1 MSDPAVRTLLA
12 GATELGFHA
21 DPGSFVADV
30 VTKVDRTTEHTA
42 TVPTIGIFT
51 APDQVSAAQFTAQVE
66 AFVDKLLALPITQ
79 KNVLKYTMACD
90 FQCPSGISVFTR

>member
-1 MSDPAVRTLLA
+1 VRTLLS

-42 TVPTIGIFT
+42 TVPTIGIYT
-51 APDQVSAAQFTAQVE
+51 APDQVSAAQFTAQFE

-79 KNVLKYTMACD
+79 KNVLKYTMVLD
-90 FQCPSGISVFTR
+90 FQCPSGISVLTR